1 MFGLGTTEIVLIAVV
16 ILLLFGGTKL
26 PQLARGLGKSVSE
39 FKKGMREDDQQ
50 VRPDNK
56 DKDKKD
62 LAG

>member
-1 MFGLGTTEIVLIAVV
+1 MFGLGTTELLL
-16 ILLLFGGTKL
+16 ILLAILLIFGGSKL

-39 FKKGMREDDQQ
+39 FKKGIREGEEQ
-50 VRPDNK
+50 VKPENK